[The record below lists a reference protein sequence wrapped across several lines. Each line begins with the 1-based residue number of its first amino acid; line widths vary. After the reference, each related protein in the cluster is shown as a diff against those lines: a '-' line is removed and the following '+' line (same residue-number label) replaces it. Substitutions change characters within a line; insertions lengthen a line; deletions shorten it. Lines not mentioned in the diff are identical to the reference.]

1 MQFGIGVIGATGF
14 IGTPYRE
21 EIRACRDA
29 KIIALCARRM
39 DRLEAAQVAD
49 GADLITQRWQDVV
62 EHPDVNVVLV
72 LTPDA
77 LHYEAVLAC
86 AAAGKH
92 VVCEKP
98 VGVNSREALL
108 MLYALQDKGLA
119 SFVPF
124 WTRYVPVFQRAK
136 AIVEA
141 GTLGDI
147 RAIIHRWHNPR
158 PASIP
163 FTWRDDAKLS
173 AAGTI
178 ADVGSHAYDTIRW
191 MTGLEAESVKTD
203 ADVISPPKPDLGDID
218 LGEAIAWGQ
227 GHSLAE
233 SPETKRGIAWDYAS
247 IAWRFTNGAVGN
259 IVLSHATA
267 LRKGLA
273 PEMELHGTLASL
285 AIDRVSGTVTVARG
299 DGTEQESE
307 KCESTVQ
314 GNRFEQY
321 AFPGLREQL
330 ESGAT
335 THPTLHD
342 GCRVQFFTDACVR
355 SAQTGKSVKLSV
367 IEAEG
372 PKPTAKQE

>member
-1 MQFGIGVIGATGF
+1 MNFGIGVLGATGF

-21 EIRACRDA
+21 EIRACDDA
-29 KIIALCARRM
+29 KIVALCARRM
-39 DRLEAAQVAD
+39 DRLEAAKVTD
-49 GADLITQRWQDVV
+49 RADLVTQRWQDVV

-86 AAAGKH
+86 AEAGKH

-108 MLYALQDKGLA
+108 MLYALQEKQLA

-136 AIVEA
+136 EIVDS
-141 GTLGDI
+141 GMLGEI
-147 RAIIHRWHNPR
+147 RGIIHRWHNPR
-158 PASIP
+158 PASTP
-163 FTWRDDAKLS
+163 FTWRDDPKLS
-173 AAGTI
+173 AAGTV

-203 ADVISPPKPDLGDID
+203 ADVVSPAKPDLGEID

-227 GHSLAE
+227 EHSVDE
-233 SPETKRGIAWDYAS
+233 SPSTKRGIAWDYAS
-247 IAWRFTNGAVGN
+247 IAWRFNNGAVGN

-273 PEMELHGTLASL
+273 PEMELHGTDASI
-285 AIDRVSGTVTVARG
+285 AIDRLAGTVTVARG
-299 DGTEQESE
+299 DGTEQETE
-307 KCESTVQ
+307 TLGNPGF
-314 GNRFEQY
+314 GNRFKEH
-321 AFPGLREQL
+321 AFPALREQI

-335 THPTLHD
+335 SHPTLHD
-342 GCRVQFFTDACVR
+342 GCRVQLFTDACVR
-355 SAQTGKSVKLSV
+355 SAQTGQSVNLAD

-372 PKPTAKQE
+372 PRARKP